1 MELDARLSA
10 VPVAPILALIE
21 DLEDVEGTLTGEFQV
36 RGTPQEPQPTGLVRL
51 ADGAWTVGAL
61 GVRQD
66 SVEGTFSLT
75 PNGSVA
81 VNASGRAGGR
91 VDISGEVRLT
101 PPTNP
106 GLDLN
111 VRFQEFQAV
120 ARRDLE
126 GILSGEVQVT
136 GEYARP
142 RVEGDLTVDRG
153 TLYLEE
159 FQRAVGVVDLTDPL
173 FLGLVEGENFV
184 VPVDRP
190 LLAGARNPFLD
201 SLRVDVALEVPRE
214 TWLRSGDM
222 NVEIGGSLDMVYDRP
237 RRDFVLIGELLAQ
250 RGQYV
255 VLGRTFQV
263 EGGSVEFIGIPGL
276 NPILDI
282 QASSQVRR
290 RTGEPLIITATVS
303 GTLVNPSVE
312 LTSSEQSLAQ
322 SDLVSYLVSGQ
333 PNSEFTPASGAG
345 PGANQFVQ
353 RGVQPFVNF
362 GVGTLASQLGALA
375 AQETSLF
382 DYLAVTQVGGLGL
395 GAAGTVADTQVEVGR
410 YLGRGDFF
418 GALVL
423 RPFYAV
429 QPLGGARLEW
439 QPGGLYRL
447 EAFLEDRV
455 LRQNGYL
462 LSELGLESQLSFG
475 FNVFREWGY

>member
-1 MELDARLSA
+1 
-10 VPVAPILALIE
+10 
-21 DLEDVEGTLTGEFQV
+21 
-36 RGTPQEPQPTGLVRL
+36 
-51 ADGAWTVGAL
+51 
-61 GVRQD
+61 
-66 SVEGTFSLT
+66 
-75 PNGSVA
+75 
-81 VNASGRAGGR
+81 
-91 VDISGEVRLT
+91 
-101 PPTNP
+101 
-106 GLDLN
+106 
-111 VRFQEFQAV
+111 V

-126 GILSGEVQVT
+126 GTLSGQVQVT
-136 GEYARP
+136 GEYVRP
-142 RVEGDLTVDRG
+142 RIQGSLTVDRG

-201 SLRVDVALEVPRE
+201 SLRVDVALDVPRE

-276 NPILDI
+276 NPLLDI

-303 GTLVNPSVE
+303 GTLVNPSVD
-312 LTSSEQSLAQ
+312 LTSTEQSLAQ

-333 PNSEFTPASGAG
+333 PSSEFTTPAGTATGAG
-345 PGANQFVQ
+345 QFVT
-353 RGVQPFVNF
+353 RGAQVGLNI

-462 LSELGLESQLSFG
+462 LTELGLESQLSFG

>member
-1 MELDARLSA
+1 
-10 VPVAPILALIE
+10 
-21 DLEDVEGTLTGEFQV
+21 
-36 RGTPQEPQPTGLVRL
+36 
-51 ADGAWTVGAL
+51 
-61 GVRQD
+61 
-66 SVEGTFSLT
+66 
-75 PNGSVA
+75 
-81 VNASGRAGGR
+81 
-91 VDISGEVRLT
+91 
-101 PPTNP
+101 
-106 GLDLN
+106 
-111 VRFQEFQAV
+111 
-120 ARRDLE
+120 
-126 GILSGEVQVT
+126 
-136 GEYARP
+136 
-142 RVEGDLTVDRG
+142 
-153 TLYLEE
+153 
-159 FQRAVGVVDLTDPL
+159 
-173 FLGLVEGENFV
+173 
-184 VPVDRP
+184 
-190 LLAGARNPFLD
+190 
-201 SLRVDVALEVPRE
+201 
-214 TWLRSGDM
+214 
-222 NVEIGGSLDMVYDRP
+222 
-237 RRDFVLIGELLAQ
+237 
-250 RGQYV
+250 
-255 VLGRTFQV
+255 LGRTFQV